1 MAVLLNLVSAC
12 SSLGS
17 LGWTMES
24 SDPSSDHVPQGGRK
38 PRRHEEVLPGHGWR
52 PERRLVDGLIS
63 GFARTPSATIF
74 RKKSSARSSRPWVA
88 SLCDRESQTGH
99 CRPPKAWQITYK
111 TSVLLRLMGFKMP
124 RQSFEA
130 VLYRALEAAERKAEH
145 DDDLDWEA
153 WNKRKECLV
162 GTGWSMDKLLVYR
175 ERWKLGA
182 SCIVRPIGRVIA
194 VERKHQSFVAAY
206 VSRRMERPAP
216 WVWTVQ
222 RKRFA
227 YPPTGSIKYVTVQAH
242 HEDLYRLEP
251 NDGKDL
257 TTRPCPRFIL
267 DVGQCQTL
275 PELLSYKDAYFH
287 SPGSKVQTFVA
298 LKCYLKSQMRQMVAV
313 VFERDEVDG
322 SSVTARSAVSFGEE
336 ALNPVTVGWLE
347 EQGISVGGVGHGGI
361 ACDSEGIPG
370 YQIKVD
376 TTRVLEGAGD
386 DADAIRNHCGDY
398 FTFDLYAIKSEAVK
412 SEKKRRRPSSVDCSL
427 NPVKIEPIHRRGC
440 SIAEDPLR
448 QDRNRIYRHPGLG
461 AHGIP
466 DLNPGPAVG
475 VSGLEAVKLQG
486 LVRPGLLHKICGIWA
501 EGVAVKRFGQAKSIF
516 SVEDA
521 DHSIRAVIPDF
532 NAHGESIHIGQAGSR
547 GFRSWRSRRFHGGRV
562 PSAHSAGEGR
572 TEHPVLCGWR

>member
-1 MAVLLNLVSAC
+1 
-12 SSLGS
+12 
-17 LGWTMES
+17 
-24 SDPSSDHVPQGGRK
+24 
-38 PRRHEEVLPGHGWR
+38 
-52 PERRLVDGLIS
+52 
-63 GFARTPSATIF
+63 
-74 RKKSSARSSRPWVA
+74 
-88 SLCDRESQTGH
+88 
-99 CRPPKAWQITYK
+99 
-111 TSVLLRLMGFKMP
+111 MP

-251 NDGKDL
+251 HDGKDL

-347 EQGISVGGVGHGGI
+347 EQGISVCGVGHGGI
-361 ACDSEGIPG
+361 ACDSEGIPS

-398 FTFDLYAIKSEAVK
+398 FTFDLYAIK
-412 SEKKRRRPSSVDCSL
+412 
-427 NPVKIEPIHRRGC
+427 GY

-466 DLNPGPAVG
+466 DLNPGPPVG
-475 VSGLEAVKLQG
+475 VSGLEAMKRQG
-486 LVRPGLLHKICGIWA
+486 RHGLPHKICGIWA

-521 DHSIRAVIPDF
+521 DHSIREVIPDF
-532 NAHGESIHIGQAGSR
+532 NAHGESHCWLVLERGFTSVKQALEAFGVGDLKKPVMDGGTFSALPATGSGLDAIEILATRRALETMRDASGVPSFETAARRSDERRAGSAVIR
-547 GFRSWRSRRFHGGRV
+547 
-562 PSAHSAGEGR
+562 
-572 TEHPVLCGWR
+572 